1 MPTFKPKTDKELQA
15 ENLLPIGEYDFEILG
30 AENKTFRTG
39 SEGIALKVGV
49 FTSSGAQ
56 RFVND
61 NLIFQDNC
69 MFKVSNF
76 CKCVGLY
83 EAYKA
88 GNLDAED
95 CKGRG
100 GKLRLKI
107 EEEGEYPAKNV
118 VANYVAPKAANAE
131 PKRSQPQSAKVTS
144 APAPFV
150 LGTPPRPSPEPTP
163 DAPKDGL
170 PF

>member
-15 ENLLPIGEYDFEILG
+15 ENLLPVGEYDFEILG

-49 FTSSGAQ
+49 FTSTGAQ

-61 NLIFQDNC
+61 NLIFQDSC

-76 CKCVGLY
+76 AKCVGLY

-88 GNLDAED
+88 GNIDAQD
-95 CKGRG
+95 CVGRT
-100 GKLRLKI
+100 GKCKLKI
-107 EEEGEYPAKNV
+107 EEQGEYPAKNTVASYV
-118 VANYVAPKAANAE
+118 VPKAANAG
-131 PKRSQPQSAKVTS
+131 PSRAQAQSVRVTPTQRPAQP
-144 APAPFV
+144 
-150 LGTPPRPSPEPTP
+150 PTP
-163 DAPKDGL
+163 VDKKDGL